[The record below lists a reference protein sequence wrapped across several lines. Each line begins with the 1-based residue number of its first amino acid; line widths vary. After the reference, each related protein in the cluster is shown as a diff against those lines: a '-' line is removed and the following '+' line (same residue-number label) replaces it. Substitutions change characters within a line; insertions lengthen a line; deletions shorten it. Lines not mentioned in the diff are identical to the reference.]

1 MVTRELDGLVLR
13 SDTLEQAVVD
23 LGRYGQDVVE
33 RSAGRHHGRD
43 SATAKVGCAYRE
55 GDPREIC
62 AFQVNSAVRVVAP
75 ILLPPMRVR
84 AFMARSDE
92 RAHLGVDVQ
101 GDATDVVNGTSPDG

>member
-1 MVTRELDGLVLR
+1 MGAILPQPRWGVRIEKAIRGR
-13 SDTLEQAVVD
+13 S
-23 LGRYGQDVVE
+23 
-33 RSAGRHHGRD
+33 
-43 SATAKVGCAYRE
+43 
-55 GDPREIC
+55 C

-101 GDATDVVNGTSPDG
+101 GDATDVVNRTSPDG